1 LMVVIVYGKLVN
13 YLSFLTFLSYNVK
26 TEY

>member
-1 LMVVIVYGKLVN
+1 MVVIVYGKPVN